1 MAERQFEMG
10 ALLVRGCRRAGAQG
24 CEVAPAGRVLSLCLL
39 IVCSAVQ
46 CTSASRPELPPGSPF
61 AKRVAEP
68 ESWFTHGAAVG
79 EVTSTSAHVWIR
91 TASPVKV
98 ELQWRAV
105 GEASALPKGGQ
116 AVQSPWRS
124 TVVETD
130 PGRDLTA
137 LATLEPLT
145 PGTVYEYRARLHET
159 GMAGV
164 PAVKAQEMVVGQ
176 FTAAPAE
183 QDPTGVTFVWSSD
196 LGGQGHCRQGA
207 APYSIF
213 DRMGEE
219 RPAFAV
225 LLGDLIYADDLCPV
239 PPNAPGGQFVAER
252 LDQFRAK
259 HRYQREAPALQRFL
273 SSVPVYVT
281 WDDHEVRNNFS
292 GPYEDLTAAGLRA
305 FLDYWPVR
313 TPLGEPRRLHR
324 QVRYGKA
331 LELFMLDTR
340 QYRSRNSDLDGMGK
354 TMLGEEQREW
364 LLQAL
369 NRSTAT
375 WKVIASS
382 VPLSIPK
389 GGTLLIPGNDSW
401 ARGED
406 GTGFHQELKLVVDVI
421 LARKIRNVVWL
432 AGDVHFAQVN
442 TYDPD
447 KDGKNDF
454 YEFVSGPLSA
464 GTREAVAPVSEFQP
478 TTVFSQGGYANY
490 GVVSLTPTMLRLRIM
505 DGNGRLR
512 FERTFEARPPA
523 EGGF

>member
-1 MAERQFEMG
+1 MQGRGIAWLSL
-10 ALLVRGCRRAGAQG
+10 LLV
-24 CEVAPAGRVLSLCLL
+24 
-39 IVCSAVQ
+39 IVGTSVQ

-61 AKRVAEP
+61 AEEVADP
-68 ESWFTHGAAVG
+68 ESWFPQGAAVG
-79 EVTSTSAHVWIR
+79 DATSTSAQIWIR
-91 TASPVKV
+91 TASQVKV
-98 ELQWRAV
+98 ELQWKAIH
-105 GEASALPKGGQ
+105 EARLPHEGGQ
-116 AVQSPWRS
+116 APRAGWHRA
-124 TVVETD
+124 VVETD

-137 LATLEPLT
+137 MVGLENLT
-145 PGTVYEYRARLHET
+145 PGTAYEYRARVLQADGT
-159 GMAGV
+159 RIPAG
-164 PAVKAQEMVVGQ
+164 KSTEVVAGR
-176 FTAAPAE
+176 FATAPAE
-183 QDPTGVTFVWSSD
+183 DEPAEVTFVWSSD

-207 APYSIF
+207 APYSILE
-213 DRMGEE
+213 RMAEE

-273 SSVPVYVT
+273 SAVPVYVT

-292 GPYEDLTAAGLRA
+292 GPHEDLTPAGLRA

-313 TPLGEPRRLHR
+313 TPLGDPRRLYR
-324 QVRYGKA
+324 RARYGAA
-331 LELFMLDTR
+331 LELFVLDAR

-354 TMLGEEQREW
+354 TMLGDEQREW

-369 NRSTAT
+369 SRSTAT

-389 GGTLLIPGNDSW
+389 GGTLLDPGNDSW

-406 GTGFHQELKLVVDVI
+406 GTGFYEELKLIVDLI

-447 KDGKNDF
+447 KDGKTDF
-454 YEFVSGPLSA
+454 YEFVSGPLAA
-464 GTREAVAPVSEFQP
+464 GTRNAVAPASDLQP
-478 TTVFSQGGYANY
+478 TTLYSDGGFANF
-490 GVVSLTPTMLRLRIM
+490 GVVSLSPTRLRLRIV
-505 DGNGRLR
+505 DEGGRAR
-512 FERTFEARPPA
+512 FERTFEPRPPS
-523 EGGF
+523 